1 EVFTW
6 LEFRRVLFRSLPGAD
21 LLVKLIEFLRDRP
34 EVSMA
39 GLLEHWRE
47 TPGGPALHKL
57 AGQRLEIPEDGMA
70 AEFRH
75 VLDNQ
80 LLASLRQR
88 DRDRRL
94 AALQG
99 RRPSDLSEVE
109 KAELR
114 VLLGAP
120 ERGRG

>member
-80 LLASLRQR
+80 LLASRSEE
-88 DRDRRL
+88 RRVGNGGS
-94 AALQG
+94 G
-99 RRPSDLSEVE
+99 RW
-109 KAELR
+109 
-114 VLLGAP
+114 
-120 ERGRG
+120 